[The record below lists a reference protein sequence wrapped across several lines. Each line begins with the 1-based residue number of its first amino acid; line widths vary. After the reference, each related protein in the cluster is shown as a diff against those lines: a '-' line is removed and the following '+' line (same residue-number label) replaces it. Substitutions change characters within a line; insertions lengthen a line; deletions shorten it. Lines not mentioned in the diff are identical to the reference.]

1 MRSTKQNLSM
11 MVLGETKLLNI
22 QIIVIEEDDGTVQI
36 HSKYGEESQGY
47 RSISHDNNIVL
58 KEI

>member
-11 MVLGETKLLNI
+11 MVLNGTKKLDI
-22 QIIVIEEDDGTVQI
+22 QIIVLEMDDGTIQI
-36 HSKYGEESQGY
+36 HSKYSEESQGY